1 MNKEYVRAK
10 IFKEKFGIPESTMK
24 RYANQGLVRCKKMKF
39 GTRLYHI
46 DDGPVLMKMR
56 ELKDVKYLNL
66 LEKNII
72 LSYKSG
78 NVSKKRKIC
87 YSRIDDKIKSDK
99 LKYEQELFKK
109 YVEDYELVQEY
120 REIDNMS
127 KSKFIEILERCERD
141 EIESIFVTSTNV
153 IANNAFPLVETILE
167 KKKVS
172 LYILK
177 EDGIIIDTNDPTYDC
192 SFLIK
197 LIENQKKKYE
207 NEF

>member
-1 MNKEYVRAK
+1 MNKEYVHAK
-10 IFKEKFGIPESTMK
+10 IFKEKFGVPESSMK
-24 RYANQGLVRCKKMKF
+24 RYANQGLVRYKKMKL

-56 ELKDVKYLNL
+56 ELKDIKYLNL

-72 LSYKSG
+72 SSYKLG
-78 NVSKKRKIC
+78 NISKRRKIC
-87 YSRIDDKIKSDK
+87 YSRIDNETKSDK
-99 LKYEQELFKK
+99 LKYERELFEK
-109 YVEDYELVQEY
+109 YVENYELVQEI
-120 REIDNMS
+120 REVDNIS

-141 EIESIFVTSTNV
+141 EIESIFVTSEDI
-153 IANNAFPLVETILE
+153 IANNTFPLVEMILE

-197 LIENQKKKYE
+197 LIDNQKKKYE